1 MIVAIFVFA
10 AIALCVLLILV
21 ALVSVASRREDRAW
35 TLTEPA
41 SRGSPG
47 LSRAGSSACTRATLS
62 GFSGPAART
71 GAAWSGGQSSS
82 RWEFPTTSAIA
93 SGWRRARPGD
103 TYPLSANQR
112 ADSAMASRAG
122 REV

>member
-1 MIVAIFVFA
+1 MIVALYIVA
-10 AIALCVLLILV
+10 AVAVCVPIILA

-41 SRGSPG
+41 
-47 LSRAGSSACTRATLS
+47 A
-62 GFSGPAART
+62 GPARSVARRLV
-71 GAAWSGGQSSS
+71 GLRS
-82 RWEFPTTSAIA
+82 RNAEWLQQA
-93 SGWRRARPGD
+93 GRRDRRRAVGQPAIPWRTPDDQRSCHRMAARRPGD

-112 ADSAMASRAG
+112 ADSSMASRAG

>member
-41 SRGSPG
+41 SG
-47 LSRAGSSACTRATLS
+47 
-62 GFSGPAART
+62 AARSVARRLL
-71 GAAWSGGQSSS
+71 GLHS
-82 RWEFPTTSAIA
+82 RNAEW
-93 SGWRRARPGD
+93 
-103 TYPLSANQR
+103 LQ
-112 ADSAMASRAG
+112 RAG
-122 REV
+122 RKDQRRVVRQPTIPWEIPDD